1 MAMLMCTNKKII
13 LVFVFFVFV
22 LSFLSGVQA
31 RNFTIYN
38 SSNPSQTYF
47 IVNGDTGRTGIGTSS
62 PANAL
67 NVLGSINATGIFY
80 GNGSGLTG
88 ILGSQITN
96 DFNWTNWTALS
107 QFTNDLGIGNWTL
120 DKINYYTKTE
130 VDTNLTNMN
139 NSINNWANSIFMRN
153 DGDNVTGQY
162 DFNGGWTSNGLSII
176 DGDLYAQQGYF
187 YQINSLQVANLEM
200 NGSIIP
206 DMDNQFDLGNSSVR
220 WRDLRLG
227 RDAYIN
233 GSVGIGTTNLQYAL
247 NVIGGANF
255 TGNIYA
261 NGVLLGVGT
270 LSGLGT
276 AWYIPMWNGTN
287 SLNNSVIFQNGS
299 NVGIGTIA
307 PLNSLNVIGDINATT
322 NLYGTLIYQNGNK
335 VLDSLDNVT
344 IYNYIDAQDVLY
356 NNSIKAYVDALNL
369 SQANWMIEKFV
380 PYNNA
385 TSNVD
390 LGNYNLSAE
399 TLNSSNVNTGN
410 LLSTNVDTGTINV
423 TGNARITGSMILGGA
438 NITADT
444 NGNVNIW

>member
-1 MAMLMCTNKKII
+1 
-13 LVFVFFVFV
+13 
-22 LSFLSGVQA
+22 
-31 RNFTIYN
+31 
-38 SSNPSQTYF
+38 
-47 IVNGDTGRTGIGTSS
+47 
-62 PANAL
+62 
-67 NVLGSINATGIFY
+67 
-80 GNGSGLTG
+80 
-88 ILGSQITN
+88 
-96 DFNWTNWTALS
+96 
-107 QFTNDLGIGNWTL
+107 
-120 DKINYYTKTE
+120 
-130 VDTNLTNMN
+130 
-139 NSINNWANSIFMRN
+139 MRN

-176 DGDLYAQQGYF
+176 DGNLYAQQGYF

-335 VLDSLDNVT
+335 VLDSLDNIT

-369 SQANWMIEKFV
+369 SQADWMIEKFV

-385 TSNVD
+385 TSNVN
-390 LGNYNLSAE
+390 LGNYNLSAG